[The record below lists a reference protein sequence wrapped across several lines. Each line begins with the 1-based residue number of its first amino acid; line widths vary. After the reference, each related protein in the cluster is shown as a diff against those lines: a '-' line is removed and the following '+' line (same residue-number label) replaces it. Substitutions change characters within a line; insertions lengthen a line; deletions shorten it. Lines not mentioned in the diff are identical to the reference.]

1 MGARDDI
8 YHEYIR
14 MRQNGLDARETLKVL
29 RQSIEPI
36 ARADKEALAQ
46 QMRLWEKEQLDA
58 KKEAS
63 QPKKP
68 SVIKPL
74 AASGNASAAL
84 WVECRNCSK
93 KNRAQDVFCYS
104 CGHLL
109 QNDVS
114 IFDTRQFA
122 DATDALFS
130 DDYFGPDS
138 VLVLIARDKNQM
150 FELRPQARNH
160 EMVVGRATDQSPMR
174 PDVDL
179 SDNLGAEMGVSRLH
193 LAVRFEP
200 KDNTI
205 QVYDLGSAN
214 GTFVNGQRL
223 HPREVRLL
231 RNHDEVR
238 LGKLVLRVHYQHP
251 GEEIQS

>member
-1 MGARDDI
+1 MGATDDI
-8 YHEYIR
+8 FNEYTQ
-14 MRQNGLDARETLKVL
+14 MRKNGLDARATLKAL

-36 ARADKEALAQ
+36 SRADKEGLAQ
-46 QMRLWEKEQLDA
+46 QMRLWEKELVDA
-58 KKEAS
+58 QKEAS
-63 QPKKP
+63 QPKKS
-68 SVIKPL
+68 SVIKPI
-74 AASGNASAAL
+74 AAPAAL
-84 WVECRNCSK
+84 WIECRNCDK

-109 QNDVS
+109 QHDVS
-114 IFDTRQFA
+114 VFDTRQFA

-138 VLVLIARDKNQM
+138 VLVLVARDKNQM
-150 FELRPQARNH
+150 FELRPQARNY
-160 EMVVGRATDQSPMR
+160 EMVVGRGTDNSAMR

-179 SDNLGAEMGVSRLH
+179 SENDGAEMGVSRLH

-205 QVYDLGSAN
+205 QIYDLGSAN
-214 GTFVNGQRL
+214 GSFVNGQRL

-231 RNHDEVR
+231 RNHDELR
-238 LGKLVLRVHYQHP
+238 LGRLVLRVHYQHP
-251 GEEIQS
+251 GEEISSGS